1 MLIFIAVLNEDL
13 RLGLQM
19 FLQRDAGMHVIGM
32 AVQAQGLV
40 TQVEASQAELL
51 ILDLDLPKASMPD
64 LLAEIRQLDSPP
76 KIVVVSVRPE
86 EKAMVLSAG
95 ADAFVSK
102 NAPPD
107 QLLEALRS
115 LKEGSVDSTN
125 LIDKGDKIESNNCR
139 GSTGC

>member
-1 MLIFIAVLNEDL
+1 MLIFIAEPNEDL

-51 ILDLDLPKASMPD
+51 ILDLDLPEASMAE

-76 KIVVVSVRPE
+76 KIVIVSVRPE
-86 EKAMVLSAG
+86 EKALALSAG
-95 ADAFVSK
+95 ADAFVGK
-102 NAPPD
+102 NTSPD
-107 QLLEALRS
+107 ELLEVVRKLQETVKSSA
-115 LKEGSVDSTN
+115 
-125 LIDKGDKIESNNCR
+125 
-139 GSTGC
+139 